1 MRSVG
6 RGAHGLPTPT
16 NSGDAGQAEPG
27 QDGAQVSE
35 CGQLHLWD
43 VTGHFFLG
51 KGRNETGTGRRGGG
65 SSKEVDWEEG
75 W

>member
-1 MRSVG
+1 M
-6 RGAHGLPTPT
+6 LPMPT

-35 CGQLHLWD
+35 RGQLHLWD

-51 KGRNETGTGRRGGG
+51 KGRNETGMGRCRGGRG
-65 SSKEVDWEEG
+65 KEVDREEG